1 MPDNRKH
8 VEGGR
13 GGGVEVKAGGR
24 LSRGQ
29 NRQQENGNQTER
41 GECGSEGAE
50 GDSFAEMRGVLSC
63 DSCSLKDVDVVAET
77 LSGETSAPFP
87 GEEKV

>member
-1 MPDNRKH
+1 M
-8 VEGGR
+8 
-13 GGGVEVKAGGR
+13 EVKAGGR

-41 GECGSEGAE
+41 GGECESEAAE